1 MEAYLICKVIDKNSM
16 LNYLQFYIA
25 LCSLFQVFSDG
36 RTMFQ
41 MFLEGK
47 ISTLYR
53 FCDKQQNTFVRNIYT
68 CNSIPYF
75 MNEVEIYTFGLE
87 YIC

>member
-1 MEAYLICKVIDKNSM
+1 M
-16 LNYLQFYIA
+16 LNHLKFYIA

-53 FCDKQQNTFVRNIYT
+53 FCDKQQNTPVRNLYT
-68 CNSIPYF
+68 CNSFLHF

>member
-1 MEAYLICKVIDKNSM
+1 MEVNLICEFNAKDSM
-16 LNYLQFYIA
+16 LNHLKFYIA

-53 FCDKQQNTFVRNIYT
+53 FCDKQQNTPVRNLYT
-68 CNSIPYF
+68 CNSFLHF